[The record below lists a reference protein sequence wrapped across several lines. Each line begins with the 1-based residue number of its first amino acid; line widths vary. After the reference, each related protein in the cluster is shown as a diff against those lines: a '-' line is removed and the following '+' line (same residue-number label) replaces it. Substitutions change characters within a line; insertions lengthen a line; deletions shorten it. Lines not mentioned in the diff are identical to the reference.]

1 MMTGKNGHEAV
12 SEATTYLLPKDPHS
26 PKQSAVHRPVNKA
39 QSAEEGREYFPTP
52 TTKQPAAAEVPP
64 TLLEQACA
72 ALFYASASLLVI
84 FVNKVGVGASRQT
97 CGSACA
103 RDPWH
108 VWNCLAVGTELNPD
122 KSVLVVYKYSRF
134 SYNFS
139 PTRLGH
145 VPRNPRAETG
155 PRHRVFFFCTQSSE
169 ILEPGPRRTARKFLN
184 VVVTPF
190 TPCAYLQSIYVQRVA
205 LKCNGCVTLHVG

>member
-1 MMTGKNGHEAV
+1 MMAGKNGHEAV

-52 TTKQPAAAEVPP
+52 TTKQPAAAEVAPP

-84 FVNKVGVGASRQT
+84 FVNKVGVGSSRQT

-108 VWNCLAVGTELNPD
+108 VWNCLVVGDRAKPGQD
-122 KSVLVVYKYSRF
+122 F
-134 SYNFS
+134 S
-139 PTRLGH
+139 
-145 VPRNPRAETG
+145 
-155 PRHRVFFFCTQSSE
+155 
-169 ILEPGPRRTARKFLN
+169 
-184 VVVTPF
+184 
-190 TPCAYLQSIYVQRVA
+190 
-205 LKCNGCVTLHVG
+205 